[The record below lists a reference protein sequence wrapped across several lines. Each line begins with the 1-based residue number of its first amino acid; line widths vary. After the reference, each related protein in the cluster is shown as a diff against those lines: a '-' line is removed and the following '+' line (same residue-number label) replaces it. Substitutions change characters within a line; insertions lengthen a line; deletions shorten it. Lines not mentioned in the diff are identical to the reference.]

1 MIEPFVYYFELK
13 DLKFELNTSIRCR
26 DASIE
31 EKAIAGSGVGGL
43 WTFQLLA
50 NMGQLILHTYLNT

>member
-1 MIEPFVYYFELK
+1 MIIEPFVYYFELK

-31 EKAIAGSGVGGL
+31 EKAITTRGVV
-43 WTFQLLA
+43 
-50 NMGQLILHTYLNT
+50 